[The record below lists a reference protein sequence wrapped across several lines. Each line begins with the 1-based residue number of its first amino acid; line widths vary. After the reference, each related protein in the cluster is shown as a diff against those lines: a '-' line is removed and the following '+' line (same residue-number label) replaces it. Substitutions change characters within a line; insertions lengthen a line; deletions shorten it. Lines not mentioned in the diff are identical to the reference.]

1 MESVPTSSDYL
12 ARIRWVRMCM
22 ALLVLQDDFGV
33 AREIAATMPR
43 KGARW

>member
-1 MESVPTSSDYL
+1 MEPVPTSADYR
-12 ARIRWVRMCM
+12 ARARWVRMCM
-22 ALLVLQDDFGV
+22 ALLVLQEDFRL